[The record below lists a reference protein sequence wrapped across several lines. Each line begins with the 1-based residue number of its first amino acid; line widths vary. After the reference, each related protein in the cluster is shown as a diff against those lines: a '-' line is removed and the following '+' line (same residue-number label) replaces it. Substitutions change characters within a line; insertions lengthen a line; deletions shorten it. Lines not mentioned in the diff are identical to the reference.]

1 MDLFYQESLS
11 VDSQEW
17 KISREESRHI
27 EKVLRKK
34 IGDQIQFTNGKGLIH
49 TVEIEFIASAGIQV
63 RSLSH
68 KQHPAPSEHLHIAI
82 APTKNTNRLEWFLE
96 KATELGIGEITLLL
110 CERSERKIIKPD
122 RLEKILIR
130 ALKQSQRLHL
140 PLLRPMTGF
149 QEFIQQQ
156 KHPAYLAHCD
166 LGPKKGIW
174 ELTPKDLPLTI
185 LIGPEGDFSPAEI
198 AYASLHKHQMLDL
211 GSLRLRTETAGI
223 LAVSAFHRL
232 AEQIQ

>member
-1 MDLFYQESLS
+1 MVGIAISMMAQG
-11 VDSQEW
+11 W

-34 IGDQIQFTNGKGLIH
+34 VGDQILFTNGKGLIH
-49 TVEIEFIASAGIQV
+49 TVEIEFITPAGIQV
-63 RSLSH
+63 RSLHH
-68 KQHPAPSEHLHIAI
+68 KQHPAPSQHLHIAI
-82 APTKNTNRLEWFLE
+82 APTKNTDRLEWFLE
-96 KATELGIGEITLLL
+96 KATELGIGEITPLL
-110 CERSERKIIKPD
+110 CERSERKIVKPE

-130 ALKQSQRLHL
+130 ALKQSQRHYL
-140 PLLRPMTGF
+140 PLLRPMTAF

-156 KHPAYLAHCD
+156 KQPAYLAHCNP
-166 LGPKKGIW
+166 GPKKGIW
-174 ELTPKDLPLTI
+174 ELGPKDLPLTI

-198 AYASLHKHQMLDL
+198 EYASLHKHQMLDL

-232 AEQIQ
+232 AEQIK